1 MSTRLATLPFS
12 DGNWLCYCRPVP
24 DDERPRRRV
33 GDETKERIADLASG
47 WSVDSPAAPAAEPP
61 AKRKKPKTQPPPPP
75 GSAERKA
82 LEQQIVETKP
92 APAGTPPAERAKPA
106 TAPPPVRPAS
116 PPPVPPIPRAKG
128 PTAPPPIPPLPPRA
142 KPEDKPFASEVH
154 TPAVIVDASLPTEPG
169 IQALPP
175 APPPPPPKLMVPV
188 GEFDSGVKTI
198 DEDAVRRVQAQQTV
212 VRDPAEALL
221 KIEPTAARD
230 DPTAIDSAI
239 KSYDRAADAT
249 EIQAP
254 STEGK
259 TVSGG
264 KLRTYAALRRKRGIA
279 GDVRYVFT
287 ALFGVRSSRREL
299 VALEER
305 QQIRQ
310 TSRRRHL
317 VTLGRT
323 AVTADA
329 FDHPALA
336 EAREALS
343 MVEDERSKHAG
354 AVAAADAELERVRR
368 DRADKAKQY
377 ASDVAAREAEMVELA
392 KKQEPLEKEAAAARK
407 RAGELREALQRLDKQ
422 LAATEAKLHSVN
434 IDKMD
439 RAGIHAEIATLK
451 ADRQAVQRDEPVIAA
466 ELDALN
472 PRIAAIEAARVEARK
487 QRKALDDAEAE
498 DQRRTSELLEAIGAK
513 RKVVERASG
522 EAEAARDRALFELG
536 ERLYVDRPTIL
547 GAQLA
552 PIDQIDLELGD
563 SDRRV
568 MELREIL
575 SNIDRAKLARGAAV
589 IVLVAATVGAFVT
602 WLLYQ
607 LL

>member
-1 MSTRLATLPFS
+1 
-12 DGNWLCYCRPVP
+12 
-24 DDERPRRRV
+24 V

-47 WSVDSPAAPAAEPP
+47 WSVDSPAAPAEPP
-61 AKRKKPKTQPPPPP
+61 KRKKPKTQPPPPP

-82 LEQQIVETKP
+82 LEAKIVETKP
-92 APAGTPPAERAKPA
+92 APLGTPPAGERAKPP
-106 TAPPPVRPAS
+106 TAP
-116 PPPVPPIPRAKG
+116 PPIPRAKP
-128 PTAPPPIPPLPPRA
+128 PTAPPPIPPLPRP
-142 KPEDKPFASEVH
+142 KPDDRPFASEVH
-154 TPAVIVDASLPTEPG
+154 TPAVIVDASLQTEPS
-169 IQALPP
+169 IPALPP
-175 APPPPPPKLMVPV
+175 AAPRPPPPPSLPKLTVPV

-198 DEDAVRRVQAQQTV
+198 DEEAVRRVQAQSTV

-221 KIEPTAARD
+221 KIESSPPRD

-239 KSYDRAADAT
+239 KRYDRAADAT
-249 EIQAP
+249 EIKPP
-254 STEGK
+254 SMEGK

-264 KLRTYAALRRKRGIA
+264 TLRAYAALRRKRGVA

-299 VALEER
+299 AILEDR
-305 QQIRQ
+305 QQVRQ

-329 FDHPALA
+329 FDHAALA
-336 EAREALS
+336 ESREALA

-377 ASDVAAREAEMVELA
+377 ASDVAAREAELVDLA

-407 RAGELREALQRLDKQ
+407 RAIELRESLQRIDKQ
-422 LAATEAKLHSVN
+422 LAATEAKLHSVH

-439 RAGIHAEIATLK
+439 RAGIHAEIATLR
-451 ADRQAVQRDEPVIAA
+451 ADRQSVQRDEPVLAA

-487 QRKALDDAEAE
+487 QRKVLDDAEAE

-522 EAEAARDRALFELG
+522 EAETARDRVLFELG
-536 ERLYVDRPTIL
+536 ERLYVDRPKIL
-547 GAQLA
+547 GAQLS

-575 SNIDRAKLARGAAV
+575 SNIDKAKLARGAAV
-589 IVLVAATVGAFVT
+589 IVVAAAAVIAFVA
-602 WLLYQ
+602 WLLYK

>member
-1 MSTRLATLPFS
+1 MSTRLASLPFS
-12 DGNWLCYCRPVP
+12 DGNWPCYCRPVP
-24 DDERPRRRV
+24 DDERRRRRV

-47 WSVDSPAAPAAEPP
+47 WSVDVRDAGAAPAAEPP
-61 AKRKKPKTQPPPPP
+61 KRKKPKTQPPPPP

-82 LEQQIVETKP
+82 LEAKIIET
-92 APAGTPPAERAKPA
+92 PAGTPPGERAKPP
-106 TAPPPVRPAS
+106 TAP
-116 PPPVPPIPRAKG
+116 PPIPRAKP

-142 KPEDKPFASEVH
+142 KPDDRPFASEVH
-154 TPAVIVDASLPTEPG
+154 TPAVIIDASLQTEPA
-169 IQALPP
+169 IPALPAA
-175 APPPPPPKLMVPV
+175 APPPPPPLPPLPLPKLTVPV

-198 DEDAVRRVQAQQTV
+198 DEEAVRRVQAQSTV

-221 KIEPTAARD
+221 KIEASPPRD

-239 KSYDRAADAT
+239 KRYDRAADAT

-254 STEGK
+254 SMEGK

-264 KLRTYAALRRKRGIA
+264 TLRAYAALRRKRGIA

-299 VALEER
+299 ATLEQR
-305 QQIRQ
+305 QQVRQ

-329 FDHPALA
+329 FDHAALA
-336 EAREALS
+336 EAREALA

-377 ASDVAAREAEMVELA
+377 ASDVAAREAELVDLA
-392 KKQEPLEKEAAAARK
+392 KKQEPLEKAAAAARK
-407 RAGELREALQRLDKQ
+407 RATELRESLQRIDKQ
-422 LAATEAKLHSVN
+422 LAATEAKLHSVH

-439 RAGIHAEIATLK
+439 RAGIHAEIATFK
-451 ADRQAVQRDEPVIAA
+451 ADRQAVQRDEPVLAA

-487 QRKALDDAEAE
+487 QRKALDDGEAE

-522 EAEAARDRALFELG
+522 EAEAARDRVLFELG
-536 ERLYVDRPTIL
+536 ERLYVDRPKIL
-547 GAQLA
+547 GAQLS

-575 SNIDRAKLARGAAV
+575 SNIDKAKLARGAAV
-589 IVLVAATVGAFVT
+589 ILLAVVAVGGFIA